1 VPRLTDL
8 TLSRSG
14 VDRAVDRR
22 EDQAWLAAA
31 WEQDGTRVLL
41 VDHGRAPVAT
51 EPPALVWCR
60 PVDVVGGERY
70 LLGVDPD
77 GVAYFAAHGSLTP
90 DPAQRS
96 GLREVGALLSAR
108 DAGLLVH
115 AVALANWHATH
126 RYCPRCG
133 SPTQVSAAG
142 AERAC
147 PVDGSAHFPRTDPAV
162 IVLVVDPDGRA
173 LLGRQA
179 RWSPG
184 RFSTLAGFVEPGED
198 AERAVVRE
206 VAEESGVAVTDTEYL
221 GSQPW
226 PFPASLMLGFLA
238 WAADGGD
245 PVVDGV
251 ELAEA
256 RWFAREEVVS
266 GLADGSLVLPPQVS
280 IARRLVEHWYGA
292 PLADP
297 VGDWG

>member
-1 VPRLTDL
+1 M
-8 TLSRSG
+8 
-14 VDRAVDRR
+14 
-22 EDQAWLAAA
+22 
-31 WEQDGTRVLL
+31 
-41 VDHGRAPVAT
+41 
-51 EPPALVWCR
+51 
-60 PVDVVGGERY
+60 
-70 LLGVDPD
+70 
-77 GVAYFAAHGSLTP
+77 
-90 DPAQRS
+90 
-96 GLREVGALLSAR
+96 
-108 DAGLLVH
+108 
-115 AVALANWHATH
+115 
-126 RYCPRCG
+126 
-133 SPTQVSAAG
+133 
-142 AERAC
+142 
-147 PVDGSAHFPRTDPAV
+147 
-162 IVLVVDPDGRA
+162 VDPDGRA

-206 VAEESGVAVTDTEYL
+206 VAEESGVAVTATEYL

-292 PLADP
+292 PLADS